1 MKEHS
6 GKRIGQDG
14 RKCAHRAGLA
24 RCVGRR
30 LAEGGAA
37 AERGRAWRLA
47 GAGASG
53 CDRIGKAFTLSDGI
67 ANVRRPSPLL
77 AHSPVPHSASFL
89 FPSARRGV
97 KSALFGSSCCGGKK
111 EESKKRGEIPSHL
124 FLSSRTAGEQSSKTA
139 LEQHGNAAFH
149 SKPYGRTNALR
160 LVQIISGDVV
170 FQEVRL
176 RDKRGFQMIAFVFQY
191 SEFEIQK
198 LGRHI

>member
-1 MKEHS
+1 MRAS
-6 GKRIGQDG
+6 GRS
-14 RKCAHRAGLA
+14 RPM
-24 RCVGRR
+24 RR

-37 AERGRAWRLA
+37 AERGRTWRLA

-53 CDRIGKAFTLSDGI
+53 CDRSGKVFTMANGI
-67 ANVRRPSPLL
+67 ANVRRSSPSL
-77 AHSPVPHSASFL
+77 AHSPAPHSAPFL
-89 FPSARRGV
+89 FPSCKAGREIGAFGLVVLRRQER
-97 KSALFGSSCCGGKK
+97 GKQ
-111 EESKKRGEIPSHL
+111 KKRRDSFSPL
-124 FLSSRTAGEQSSKTA
+124 FVVRPAGEQRSETA
-139 LEQHGNAAFH
+139 FEQPGNAAFH

-198 LGRHI
+198 LGRYI

>member
-14 RKCAHRAGLA
+14 RKCAHRPVSPDASAVGWPKAVRLLNEGALGGLQA
-24 RCVGRR
+24 QALPGVT
-30 LAEGGAA
+30 E
-37 AERGRAWRLA
+37 
-47 GAGASG
+47 S
-53 CDRIGKAFTLSDGI
+53 GKAFTLSDGI

-124 FLSSRTAGEQSSKTA
+124 FLSSAQRESKVLRRLWNSTGTLPFTANHMG
-139 LEQHGNAAFH
+139 
-149 SKPYGRTNALR
+149 GRTLC
-160 LVQIISGDVV
+160 G
-170 FQEVRL
+170 
-176 RDKRGFQMIAFVFQY
+176 
-191 SEFEIQK
+191 
-198 LGRHI
+198 